1 MPVAGV
7 DIGGKTTKIIILEDH
22 KILAKNLVLT
32 GLETEKAALT
42 AYQETLEKS
51 RLSPERISKITVT
64 GVGKKEFSLAHNEVS
79 EVKADAKGTIFLLP
93 LARTVIDVGAEEGRG
108 VKCSPEG
115 KVVDFAL
122 NEKCAAG
129 SGSFV
134 EAMSRALEIP
144 LEEIGKLALTSTQQ
158 IPMNAQCAVFAE
170 SEVVSLLHAKTP
182 KADIA
187 KAVHNAIANRISSM
201 TRKIGI
207 EKEVVLIGGVAKNL
221 GFIESLKKDL
231 GLEILI
237 PEEPEYVGALGAALI
252 ALEEN

>member
-22 KILAKNLVLT
+22 KILAKSLVLT

-51 RLSPERISKITVT
+51 GLSPEKISKITVT
-64 GVGKKEFSLAHNEVS
+64 GVGKKEFSLVHNEVS
-79 EVKADAKGTIFLLP
+79 EVKADAKGTVYLFP
-93 LARTVIDVGAEEGRG
+93 GARTVIDVGAEEGRG

-207 EKEVVLIGGVAKNL
+207 EKEVVLIGGVAKNS

-237 PEEPEYVGALGAALI
+237 PDEPEFVGALGAALI
-252 ALEEN
+252 AQEET